1 MYVLENEEKKGLE
14 EVECEGARKPLVL
27 GAVFSP
33 GCISRYEAL
42 PIVGA
47 Q

>member
-1 MYVLENEEKKGLE
+1 MYVLENDEERGLE
-14 EVECEGARKPLVL
+14 EVECEGAGKPLVL
-27 GAVFSP
+27 GAVSSP
-33 GCISRYEAL
+33 GCVSRYEAL